1 MLDENTALSID
12 RVLDTSGLQ
21 CPLPILKAKA
31 ELARMQAGSVLQ
43 VIATDRHAPIDFRV
57 FWEQALPFPLL
68 VLVSRHDQGTRCS
81 GINSGRDCQS
91 R

>member
-1 MLDENTALSID
+1 MKTVMLDENTALSID

-57 FWEQALPFPLL
+57 FCDRGGHEFLQLEESSEHLKMLIRKA
-68 VLVSRHDQGTRCS
+68 G
-81 GINSGRDCQS
+81 
-91 R
+91 